1 MKNGFSQLVYHFLA
15 YSFCPVVEPLPVS
28 CWFCSSPKR
37 LRSIHHQVPYIS
49 IYVKKVEVE
58 AVLTVFR
65 ETQTIISCVNKTYL
79 EKYIY
84 ETESVSNII
93 IRSRQ
98 FSFPQGTK
106 MRTGRKKI
114 AKITDHHCVSSHIH
128 LVFIYSEQANSDVD
142 KM

>member
-1 MKNGFSQLVYHFLA
+1 MDLALVYHFLA

-58 AVLTVFR
+58 AVLTLFR

-79 EKYIY
+79 EKYIWDRVGIKY
-84 ETESVSNII
+84 YHQVAPVFISPGDKNED
-93 IRSRQ
+93 
-98 FSFPQGTK
+98 
-106 MRTGRKKI
+106 RKKE
-114 AKITDHHCVSSHIH
+114 DSQNYWSS
-128 LVFIYSEQANSDVD
+128 LCFISYTPRIYLFWAG
-142 KM
+142 KFRCG